1 MFTISTKRAKSKRA
15 ISPVIATIILV
26 AITIVIAVAVAG
38 WVFGLFGNYS
48 KTANGVTVVSGLSTC
63 GATTTTTCNIVLS
76 NQGANAV
83 SVIGASVNGPSVSS
97 TAGASVGGSTV
108 VPAGGAVTV
117 TITVSGTLQPGGTYN
132 IQIALSNGGTVTTT
146 IVAS

>member
-63 GATTTTTCNIVLS
+63 SSNTCNIVLS

-83 SVIGASVNGPSVSS
+83 SVVGASVNGPSVSS
-97 TAGASVGGSTV
+97 PTASTTF
-108 VPAGGAVTV
+108 VPAGGTVTV
-117 TITVSGTLQPGGTYN
+117 AISVAGTFQPGGTYN

>member
-63 GATTTTTCNIVLS
+63 SRSTCYIVLS
-76 NQGANAV
+76 DQGANSV
-83 SVIGASVNGPSVSS
+83 SVVGASVNGPSFSTVS
-97 TAGASVGGSTV
+97 ASVVGSTV
-108 VPAGGAVTV
+108 VPAGGALTVAISVTG
-117 TITVSGTLQPGGTYN
+117 GTFQAGGTYN